1 MTGADILVRALRD
14 HGVRFCSTL
23 CGNGLNPFFVACRK
37 AGIQVVDTRN
47 EQAASYMADAYARLT
62 RRVGVCAV
70 SSGIGHTN
78 ALSGVVNAYFDGA
91 PMLLLSGAS
100 AQSGNELGK
109 FQELDHVALA
119 APVCKYAR
127 VVDRAERMAFYVHEA
142 FAMATSGRPGPV
154 HLTVPIDVLDAEV
167 DPATVIPTRGG
178 RDEVRQQASGDPDLV
193 REAAEL
199 IANAERPVLIA
210 GSGVFYAKGQ
220 DALERFATAT
230 VIPVVVPIWDR
241 GAVPGPAEHFLGVIG
256 AASGGPRLLPDAD
269 LVLMVGARV
278 DYRIG
283 YGHPPTMAKGARVVR
298 VDVDAEEL
306 RRGLEPDVGILGDV
320 RSVLDQLSG
329 EMRRRGARPHRAWLE
344 EARRRD
350 RAFRAR
356 WIETP
361 SPVAPPMTGRHVVD
375 VLRPFVRDDALFL
388 VDGGNIGQWAH
399 MVLCDRYPG
408 HWLTCGASGVVGWG
422 LPGAMAAKS
431 AYPDRPVILLSGDG
445 SIGFTLTE
453 FESAVRQGIPFVVVL
468 ADDRAWGIVVSGQEA
483 RYGFD
488 GVLASRLGE
497 TRYDQVAEG
506 LGAIGVRVER
516 PEEIAPAIERG
527 LRADRPTL
535 IHVPI
540 QGIGPADG

>member
-1 MTGADILVRALRD
+1 VTFV
-14 HGVRFCSTL
+14 STL

-70 SSGIGHTN
+70 SSGIAHTN
-78 ALSGVVNAYFDGA
+78 ALTGVVNAYFDGA
-91 PMLLLSGAS
+91 PVLLLSGAS

-127 VVDRAERMAFYVHEA
+127 CVDHAERMAFYVHEA
-142 FAMATSGRPGPV
+142 LAMATSGRPGPV
-154 HLTVPIDVLDAEV
+154 HLTVPIDVLEAEV
-167 DPATVIPTRGG
+167 DPADVIPARGG
-178 RDEVRQQASGDPDLV
+178 SDEVRQQASGDPDLV

-199 IANAERPVLIA
+199 IANAERPVLVA
-210 GSGVFYAKGQ
+210 GSGVFYAKGA
-220 DALERFATAT
+220 DALERFAEA
-230 VIPVVVPIWDR
+230 VAIPVVVPIWDR
-241 GAVPGPAEHFLGVIG
+241 GTVSKPAEHFLGVIG

-269 LVLMVGARV
+269 VVVMVGARV

-283 YGHPPTMAKGARVVR
+283 YGHPPTMAKEARVVR

-306 RRGLEPDVGILGDV
+306 RRGLEPDVGIFGDA
-320 RSVLDQLSG
+320 RSVLDQLSE
-329 EMRRRGARPHRAWLE
+329 EMRRLGARPHRAWLE
-344 EARRRD
+344 EARKRD
-350 RAFRAR
+350 RAFHTR

-361 SPVAPPMTGRHVVD
+361 APAAPPMTGRHVVD
-375 VLRPFVRDDALFL
+375 ALRPFVGGDAFFL

-399 MVLCDRYPG
+399 MALCDRYPG

-422 LPGAMAAKS
+422 LPGAMGAKC

-468 ADDRAWGIVVSGQEA
+468 ADDRAWGIVLSGQEEQ
-483 RYGFD
+483 YGPD
-488 GVLASRLGE
+488 GVFASRLGE
-497 TRYDQVAEG
+497 IRYDRVAEG

-516 PEEIAPAIERG
+516 PEEIAPAIQRG
-527 LRADRPTL
+527 LTADRPTL

>member
-1 MTGADILVRALRD
+1 LV
-14 HGVRFCSTL
+14 STL
-23 CGNGLNPFFVACRK
+23 CGNGLNPFYVACRK

-100 AQSGNELGK
+100 AQSGNDLGT

-127 VVDRAERMAFYVHEA
+127 FVDRAERMAFYVHEA
-142 FAMATSGRPGPV
+142 LAMATSGRPGPV
-154 HLTVPIDVLDAEV
+154 HLTVPIDVLEAEV
-167 DPATVIPTRGG
+167 DPADVIRTHAGS
-178 RDEVRQQASGDPDLV
+178 DEVRQQASGDPDLV

-210 GSGVFYAKGQ
+210 GSGVFYAQ
-220 DALERFATAT
+220 AENALERFATAT
-230 VIPVVVPIWDR
+230 AIPVVVPIWDR
-241 GAVPGPAEHFLGVIG
+241 GAVPRPAEHFLGVVG

-283 YGHPPTMAKGARVVR
+283 YGHPPTIVKEARVVC

-306 RRGLEPDVGILGDV
+306 RRGLEPDVGILGDA
-320 RSVLDQLSG
+320 RSVLDQLAE
-329 EMRRRGARPHRAWLE
+329 EMRRREARPHRAWLD

-350 RAFRAR
+350 RAFHSP

-361 SPVAPPMTGRHVVD
+361 APAAPPMAARHIVD
-375 VLRPFVRDDALFL
+375 ALRPFVRDDALFL

-399 MVLCDRYPG
+399 MALCDRYPG

-422 LPGAMAAKS
+422 LPGAMAAKC

-468 ADDRAWGIVVSGQEA
+468 ADDRAWGIVLSGQEE
-483 RYGFD
+483 RYGPD
-488 GVLASRLGE
+488 GVLSSRLGE
-497 TRYDQVAEG
+497 IRYDRVAEG

-540 QGIGPADG
+540 RALGPNTMSNEQ